1 MMLPFLC
8 LQCDTKRGTVVTC
21 IVCFSY
27 GVILRAFVAH
37 GWGIQR
43 KCNVGS
49 ATAGVAL

>member
-1 MMLPFLC
+1 MLPFLF
-8 LQCDTKRGTVVTC
+8 LQCDTNRVIVVTC

-27 GVILRAFVAH
+27 GGILRAFVAH
-37 GWGIQR
+37 GWGIQC